1 MPKLFLSI
9 ITAVLFAAG
18 AAPAQTPAP
27 KPSNEQN
34 PEATCPVG
42 ANCAPQPM
50 SQSSTAPTASRPAAG
65 DVTGSTAPPSNV
77 KNPEHTCPPGT
88 TC

>member
-1 MPKLFLSI
+1 MPKLFLGI
-9 ITAVLFAAG
+9 MTAALFATG
-18 AAPAQTPAP
+18 AALAQTAAT

-50 SQSSTAPTASRPAAG
+50 SQSSAAPSQSRPAAG
-65 DVTGSTAPPSNV
+65 DVTGTTAPPSNI